1 MWAIFV
7 HRAGF
12 VLTLLVFAFT
22 LSPPPRN
29 FPVYQCPGRETAYL
43 QYAGPEFGQ
52 RTDGE
57 TLRFLDGALVLVY
70 TSTLLS
76 LISLAW
82 GFKSH
87 NFKGGFFLGLLNST
101 LLSHVVC
108 LTFLI
113 VPAVM
118 ESCQPSTASA
128 GELLNVLYWSY
139 VCICFNFPR
148 INSGEVKGKRQEAVT
163 DPLLLYF

>member
-1 MWAIFV
+1 MWPIFM

-43 QYAGPEFGQ
+43 GYASPEFGQ
-52 RTDGE
+52 STRGE
-57 TLRFLDGALVLVY
+57 TLRLLDGALVLVY

-76 LISLAW
+76 LFSLAW

-87 NFKGGFFLGLLNST
+87 NCKGGVFLGLLNST

-108 LTFLI
+108 LAFLI

-118 ESCQPSTASA
+118 EGCEPSTAPA
-128 GELLNVLYWSY
+128 AELLNVLYWSY

-148 INSGEVKGKRQEAVT
+148 INSGEVKGRGQQEAA